1 MFGIDPAILTA
12 AIALDLLLGD
22 PRWLPHP
29 VVGIGRLIATLEK
42 LLRRLIR
49 NERFGGILLLSSV
62 VCSTGLLTFLLLK
75 GANAVS
81 PFLGAALAIVLSWTC
96 LAAHSLHG
104 ESKLVADRLAV
115 GDLPGARQY
124 LSRIVGRDTDDLDEQ
139 EIWRALVE
147 TVAEN
152 SSDGIIAPLFYLM
165 IGGPVLGL
173 AYKAVNTLDSMVGY
187 KNERYLRFGWA
198 SARFDDLANWLPAR
212 LTGLLMVGIA
222 PLVGLS
228 GKKALRVM
236 VRDSRNHS
244 SPNSGVPEAAAA
256 GALGVRL
263 GGTNRY
269 FGQPVEK
276 PTIGDPLRDL
286 SRESYQGVI
295 RLMYGSTVLM
305 LFVWGVFLWLCHNT
319 LALTGTSS

>member
-1 MFGIDPAILTA
+1 LHPFDPYILITAI
-12 AIALDLLLGD
+12 ILDLLLGD

-29 VVGIGRLIATLEK
+29 VVGIGRLISAGEK
-42 LLRRLIR
+42 ILRRLIR
-49 NERFGGILLLSSV
+49 NERTGGALLLVSV
-62 VCSTGLLTFLLLK
+62 VGATSLITYLLLK
-75 GANAVS
+75 GANAAS
-81 PFLGAALAIVLSWTC
+81 PYLGGALASILAWTC
-96 LAAHSLHG
+96 LAARSLHG

-115 GDLPGARQY
+115 GDLAGAREY
-124 LSRIVGRDTDDLDEQ
+124 LSRIVGRDTTDLGEP

-152 SSDGIIAPLFYLM
+152 TSDGIIAPLFYLM

-212 LTGLLMVGIA
+212 LTGLLMIVAA
-222 PLVGLS
+222 PFVGLS
-228 GKKALRVM
+228 AGKAFSMM
-236 VRDSRNHS
+236 VRDGGNHS
-244 SPNSGVPEAAAA
+244 SPNSGIPEAATA

-276 PTIGDPLRDL
+276 PTIGDPQRDL
-286 SRESYQGVI
+286 SRESYQGAV
-295 RLMYGSTVLM
+295 RLMYGSTALM
-305 LFVWGVFLWLCHNT
+305 LLVWGLVIVVLRVME
-319 LALTGTSS
+319 